1 MKTLYESILTDN
13 EIKESLL
20 SDIETNIAKGG
31 KLVTSI
37 YDEFI
42 NVKQLVSKVK
52 NYDGHKYSH
61 KNKYI
66 AIKCPNL
73 LEYFGYENCQY
84 ISFTVFI
91 PGVLFPGQW
100 GLAITLNSDKNVVYR
115 SEPIHLSTEWE
126 VFKGIVNDFI
136 KPAVKDIDTLKNF
149 LSTKLNR

>member
-1 MKTLYESILTDN
+1 MRTLKESIL
-13 EIKESLL
+13 
-20 SDIETNIAKGG
+20 SDMETNIAKGD
-31 KLVTSI
+31 KLVASI

-42 NVKQLVSKVK
+42 NVKQLASKVK

-84 ISFTVFI
+84 ISFTVYL
-91 PGVLFPGQW
+91 PGVVFHGQW
-100 GLAITLNSDKNVVYR
+100 GLVITVNDDKRVVYK
-115 SEPIHLSTEWE
+115 SEPIQLSTEWK

-136 KPAVKDIDTLKNF
+136 KPTVKDIDTLKNF
-149 LSTKLNR
+149 LSTKLNG

>member
-1 MKTLYESILTDN
+1 MKTLYESILADN

-20 SDIETNIAKGG
+20 SDMETNIAKGD

-73 LEYFGYENCQY
+73 LKCFGYENCQY
-84 ISFTVFI
+84 ISFTVYI
-91 PGVLFPGQW
+91 PGVLFHAQW
-100 GLAITLNSDKNVVYR
+100 GLIITVNDDKRVVYK
-115 SEPIHLSTEWE
+115 SEPIQFSTEWK

-149 LSTKLNR
+149 LITKLNR

>member
-1 MKTLYESILTDN
+1 MKTLYEI
-13 EIKESLL
+13 IL
-20 SDIETNIAKGG
+20 SDVETNIVKGD
-31 KLVTSI
+31 KLVASI

-52 NYDGHKYSH
+52 NYDGHNYSH

-84 ISFTVFI
+84 ISFTVYI
-91 PGVLFPGQW
+91 PGVVFHEQW
-100 GLAITLNSDKNVVYR
+100 GLAITLNDDKRVIYR
-115 SEPIHLSTEWE
+115 SGPIQLSTEWK

-149 LSTKLNR
+149 LSTKQNG